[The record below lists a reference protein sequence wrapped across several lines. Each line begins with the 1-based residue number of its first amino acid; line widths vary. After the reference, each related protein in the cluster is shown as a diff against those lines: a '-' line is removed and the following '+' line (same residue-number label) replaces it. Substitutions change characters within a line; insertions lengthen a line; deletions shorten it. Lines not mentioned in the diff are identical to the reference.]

1 MRHEEGRFAGVGD
14 LQLYWQGW
22 LPDAAH
28 STPRHRRRAAR
39 CRAARRRTADAAPH
53 DAAPQAV
60 LALVH
65 GVGEHSGRYMNLV
78 GPLVEGGYPVYS
90 YDQRGHGRSPGPR
103 VHIERWTD
111 YRDDLR
117 AFLGLVAQNAPDR
130 PLVLYGHSMGSLVV
144 LDYLLQRP
152 GGLAGAIVSGVAL
165 QPAGVGK
172 PYQAAMARV
181 LSRVTPRLSVDLGI
195 HADSLT
201 GDDEGLR
208 AATSDPYLTSRATV
222 RWGAE
227 SLATVRRITAGMAA
241 IDLPLL
247 VLHGGAD
254 PLNRLAGA
262 QALIDAVPNPDK
274 TLLVYPG
281 VRHEPHNDRG
291 HEQVAADVKE
301 WLAHLTS

>member
-1 MRHEEGRFAGVGD
+1 MRHEEGRFAGVGG
-14 LQLYWQGW
+14 LQLYWRGW
-22 LPDAAH
+22 LPDAA
-28 STPRHRRRAAR
+28 SLDP
-39 CRAARRRTADAAPH
+39 
-53 DAAPQAV
+53 APQAV

-65 GVGEHSGRYMNLV
+65 GVGEHSGRYRNLV
-78 GPLVEGGYPVYS
+78 GPLVEGGYPVYG

-103 VHIERWTD
+103 GHIERWAD
-111 YRDDLR
+111 YRGDLR
-117 AFLGLVAQNAPDR
+117 AFLGLVVQHAPGR

-152 GGLAGAIVSGVAL
+152 VGLAGAIVSGVAL
-165 QPAGVGK
+165 QPTGVGK
-172 PYQAAMARV
+172 PYQLATARV
-181 LSRVTPRLSVDLGI
+181 LSRITPRLSVDLGI
-195 HADSLT
+195 HADSPT
-201 GDDEGLR
+201 GDAEGLE
-208 AATSDPYLTSRATV
+208 AARSDPYLPSRATV
-222 RWGAE
+222 RWGTE

-254 PLNRLAGA
+254 PLNRPAGA

-274 TLLVYPG
+274 TLHVYPG

-301 WLAHLTS
+301 WLAHLRSPLA

>member
-1 MRHEEGRFAGVGD
+1 MRHEEGHFAGVDD
-14 LQLYWQGW
+14 LLLYWQGW
-22 LPDAAH
+22 LPDAAPH
-28 STPRHRRRAAR
+28 DASPRDVAPGGVG
-39 CRAARRRTADAAPH
+39 PH
-53 DAAPQAV
+53 DAAPPAALV
-60 LALVH
+60 LVH
-65 GVGEHSGRYMNLV
+65 GVGEHSGRYLNLI
-78 GPLVEGGYPVYS
+78 GPLVKGGHRVYG

-103 VHIERWTD
+103 VHIGRWSD
-111 YRDDLR
+111 YRDDLK
-117 AFLGLVAQNAPDR
+117 AFLALVAQHTPGR
-130 PLVLYGHSMGSLVV
+130 PIVLYGHSMGSLVV

-172 PYQAAMARV
+172 PYQVAMARV

-201 GDDEGLR
+201 GDAAGLA

-227 SLATVRRITAGMAA
+227 SMATVRRITAQMAV

-254 PLNRLAGA
+254 PLNRPAGA
-262 QALIDAVPNPDK
+262 QALVDALPNPDT
-274 TLLVYPG
+274 TLRVYPG

-291 HEQVAADVKE
+291 HEQVAADVNA
-301 WLAHLTS
+301 WLAHLTG